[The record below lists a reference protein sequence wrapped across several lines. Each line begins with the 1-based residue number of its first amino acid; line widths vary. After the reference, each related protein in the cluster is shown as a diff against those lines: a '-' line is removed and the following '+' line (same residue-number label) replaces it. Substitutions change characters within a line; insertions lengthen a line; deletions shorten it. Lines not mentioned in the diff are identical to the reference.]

1 MRIILIPFIVFTFLV
16 GTPKSNAFW
25 FFNNHQHEQE
35 LQQQLDQSR
44 HTNGGLELVILFL
57 TVGCVVALFT
67 GTAIGSKTKREAK
80 NHEHPEQ

>member
-1 MRIILIPFIVFTFLV
+1 MRIILILSIVFTFLV

-35 LQQQLDQSR
+35 LQQQLDHAQ

-80 NHEHPEQ
+80 NHEQPEQ